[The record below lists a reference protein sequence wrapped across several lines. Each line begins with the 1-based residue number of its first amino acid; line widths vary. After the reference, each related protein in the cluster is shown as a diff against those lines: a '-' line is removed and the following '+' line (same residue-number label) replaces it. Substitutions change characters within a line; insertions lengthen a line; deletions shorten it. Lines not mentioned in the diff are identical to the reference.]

1 MAALSWRALRLV
13 FVCALTGLPWARA
26 TTLVLVPS
34 GELPPALESIVAGV
48 RDAADD
54 IDIRA
59 VDAAELRIVLDGA
72 GSAHEA
78 VIVLGRELIEENDIV
93 VDEVPVLLGGFTGAI
108 ANVSDLPYVSLN
120 VDPNFALE
128 QIQKTGPPVNQLRS
142 VLPPDAITEP
152 EVTALLALDEIEVK
166 NLAFANGERATARA
180 WFETLGSADGP
191 DEMLWVIN
199 DRHLDGSG
207 TYRYLMENAWRQ
219 DLLVVSTIPSY
230 ARRGVAVG
238 FIPDLRAYGEL
249 LIQTVELLVDDPGH
263 TPSPL
268 LGAEVVQ
275 RVFNRRA
282 LEHVGRRL
290 PTDLDRTGRI
300 DIIIE

>member
-1 MAALSWRALRLV
+1 MTALSWRALRLV
-13 FVCALTGLPWARA
+13 LVCVLTGLPSARA

-34 GELPPALESIVAGV
+34 GDLPPALESIVDGV

-59 VDAAELRIVLDGA
+59 VEAAELSVVLD
-72 GSAHEA
+72 SASPGHEA
-78 VIVLGRELIEENDIV
+78 VIVLGRELLEGNDIV
-93 VDEVPVLLGGFTGAI
+93 VDEVPILLGGFTGVVAGI
-108 ANVSDLPYVSLN
+108 PGLPYVSLN
-120 VDPNFALE
+120 IDPEYALE
-128 QIQKTGPPVNQLRS
+128 QIEKTGSPINQIRS
-142 VLPPDAITEP
+142 VLPPDAIVEP
-152 EVTALLALDEIEVK
+152 EVTALLSLEEIGIK
-166 NLAFANGERATARA
+166 NLAFATGERATARA
-180 WFETLGSADGP
+180 WFEILGSADGP
-191 DEMLWVIN
+191 DEMLWVVN
-199 DRHLDGSG
+199 DRHLDSSG

-238 FIPDLRAYGEL
+238 FIPDLGAYGEL
-249 LIQTVELLVDDPGH
+249 LVQTIELLVDDPGH
-263 TPSPL
+263 MPNPL

-290 PTDLDRTGRI
+290 PTDLDRAGRV